1 MKGVIEMKNAKR
13 LLSGLVSAAMCM
25 SLLPAAVMTNASA
38 EEADKVLLLGDS
50 IASGY
55 GLAEGEYCYGDYIS
69 EYLDAELVNNAQ
81 PGLTTAQLLE
91 QLSEEAVAADI
102 ADASLICVSIGGND
116 LIDTV
121 ETYLYSLLDAYNAKN
136 GTSLTLKEYIKTVVA
151 VDDDLQ
157 TTMILKLTSLLNKT
171 ANAYKA
177 NIAQI
182 EV

>member
-91 QLSEEAVAADI
+91 QLSTLPQPVTVCGDGAAMLLEAEPALIPAPPHLMLQSAVGVGLAARHAKPVD
-102 ADASLICVSIGGND
+102 ADALCAR
-116 LIDTV
+116 
-121 ETYLYSLLDAYNAKN
+121 YLQATQA
-136 GTSLTLKEYIKTVVA
+136 E
-151 VDDDLQ
+151 
-157 TTMILKLTSLLNKT
+157 KLRN
-171 ANAYKA
+171 
-177 NIAQI
+177 
-182 EV
+182 E